1 MIDRT
6 LAVEVIGVFYH
17 PVIENQKTAWAVGL
31 QELLCTT
38 RRIRSDLLIYIYGHC
53 LVYSDRVMK
62 LENLEYESSHFV

>member
-6 LAVEVIGVFYH
+6 LAVEVIGVFY

-31 QELLCTT
+31 LELLCTT
-38 RRIRSDLLIYIYGHC
+38 RRIRSNLLIYIYGHC

-62 LENLEYESSHFV
+62 LISDLGHEA